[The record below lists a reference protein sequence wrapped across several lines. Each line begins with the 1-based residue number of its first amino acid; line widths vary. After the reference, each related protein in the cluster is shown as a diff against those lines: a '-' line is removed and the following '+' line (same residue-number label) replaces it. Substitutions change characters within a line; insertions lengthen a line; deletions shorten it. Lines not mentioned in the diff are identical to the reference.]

1 MFFQNTICNDI
12 RFEGKGIHTGEQ
24 STVLIKPAPVDT
36 GIVFVQWGED
46 PSNGVQAH
54 IDNLIQTNN
63 SITIGKNG
71 NSIQTI
77 EHFMAVFY
85 AYDIQNLFVFV
96 DGHELPI
103 LDGSSVKIAEAV
115 EHAGIQVQNAFSEVF
130 YIPYPVW
137 VEEDGRYLIALPSDD
152 YKVTYTIDF
161 SSKSTAVGTQTAC
174 FNVEKETF
182 RKFIAPARTF
192 GFSEDLDGLKNKNLA
207 LGGTLDNALLYTQ
220 DRLVNKGLRFEN
232 ECVRHKILDLIGDL
246 SLTGYKMR
254 GHFIAY
260 KAGHTMDAE
269 LVRRIARLINRKKI
283 TRTVSSTILKKK
295 EIEFIRFK
303 RRMNLS

>member
-1 MFFQNTICNDI
+1 MFFQNTISNDI

-36 GIVFVQWGED
+36 GIRFVQWGED
-46 PSNGVQAH
+46 PANGIQAH
-54 IDNLIQTNN
+54 IDNLIHTNN

-85 AYDIQNLFVFV
+85 AYDIQNLFIFV
-96 DGHELPI
+96 DGKELPI

-130 YIPYPVW
+130 YIPYPIW
-137 VEEDGRYLIALPSDD
+137 VEGEGRYLIALPSDE

-161 SSKSTAVGTQTAC
+161 SSKSKAVGTQTAC
-174 FNVEKETF
+174 FNIDKETF
-182 RKFIAPARTF
+182 RTSIAPARTF
-192 GFSEDLDGLKNKNLA
+192 GFSEDLDGLKNRKLA

-220 DRLVNKGLRFEN
+220 ERLVNKGLRFEN
-232 ECVRHKILDLIGDL
+232 ECVRHKILDFIGDL

-260 KAGHTMDAE
+260 KAGHAMDAE
-269 LVRRIARLINRKKI
+269 LVQKI
-283 TRTVSSTILKKK
+283 TQIIRRKRMARTVPSTILKQK

-303 RRMNLS
+303 RRMNLH